1 MPEIPGPAPIPRDVI
16 AKAFG
21 ALIVLQVA
29 WDTDPRIV
37 LGLAG
42 GPKAYMLLAIT
53 GYVARGDDEVRSEY
67 NATTDKLDLNVC
79 GNRTITVS
87 CRVASLGPLQPYD
100 AIERLRWGLRTVAGQ
115 APLQAAGLAFV
126 RTHPPNVYSAPA
138 DRRTMLYGSMDVVL
152 AWAVNAVPPNDP
164 TDYVKT
170 VDGGTGTLVNVT

>member
-1 MPEIPGPAPIPRDVI
+1 MPAAVGPAPIPRDVI
-16 AKAFG
+16 GNALG
-21 ALIVLQVA
+21 ALVGLRVA
-29 WDTDPRIV
+29 WDTDARIV

-100 AIERLRWGLRTVAGQ
+100 ALERLRWGLRTVAGQ
-115 APLQAAGLAFV
+115 APLQASGLAFV
-126 RTHPPNVYSAPA
+126 RTHPPSVYAAPA
-138 DRRTMLYGSMDVVL
+138 DRRTMLYGTMDVVL
-152 AWAVNAVPPNDP
+152 AWTVNAVPPNDP
-164 TDYVKT
+164 DDIVKS
-170 VDGGTGTLVNVT
+170 VSGTLVSAT